1 MGYVLRNGKR
11 YYQDENGNLSLDNV
25 SQEEAD
31 RRERRNANSVFT
43 ATNTYS
49 GTSRNSTSSGMTGT
63 MPGHKSVP
71 WMGIILMAVI
81 LVLIGAFFYNQR
93 QASSAEKAITDYM
106 ENVSGSGDSHYES
119 DEAESLTEH
128 ERTEM
133 TEVSQSYLLPDSAE
147 RYLTASEIVNYS
159 HDEIQL
165 MPNEIYARHGRE
177 FHSQNNVDYFSGLNW
192 YNPVPGKTDEE
203 IVREFNTYEKANVD
217 LLSEHL

>member
-25 SQEEAD
+25 SQKEAD
-31 RRERRNANSVFT
+31 RRERRNTNPVFA
-43 ATNTYS
+43 ATNAYS
-49 GTSRNSTSSGMTGT
+49 GTSRNSISSGVTGT
-63 MPGHKSVP
+63 MQGHKSVP
-71 WMGIILMAVI
+71 WGAIILMAVV
-81 LVLIGAFFYNQR
+81 LALIGAFYYNQR
-93 QASSAEKAITDYM
+93 HVSSVEKAITDYM
-106 ENVSGSGDSHYES
+106 ENVSSSGDSYYES
-119 DEAESLTEH
+119 DEAEPLTEYGG
-128 ERTEM
+128 TEM
-133 TEVSQSYLLPDSAE
+133 TEASQSYLLPDSAE

-165 MPNEIYARHGRE
+165 MINEIYARHGRE

>member
-11 YYQDENGNLSLDNV
+11 YYQDENGNLSLDNI

-31 RRERRNANSVFT
+31 RRERRNANSVFA

-49 GTSRNSTSSGMTGT
+49 GTSRNSTSSGMTGIL
-63 MPGHKSVP
+63 PGHKSVL

-106 ENVSGSGDSHYES
+106 DTMSGSGDSYDEN
-119 DEAESLTEH
+119 DEAESLIEY
-128 ERTEM
+128 EETEM
-133 TEVSQSYLLPDSAE
+133 TKVSQSYLLPDSAE

-159 HDEIQL
+159 HDEMQL
-165 MPNEIYARHGRE
+165 MINEIYARHGRE
-177 FHSQNNVDYFSGLNW
+177 FHSQNNVDFFSGLDW

-203 IVREFNTYEKANVD
+203 IVREFNAYEKANVD
-217 LLSEHL
+217 FLSEHL